1 MKKRQQALQTELDI
15 LAFLAAQPSPA
26 TTADVS
32 ATINISIYKAR
43 YHLRQLVLGSNV
55 QELNHGR
62 GADTY
67 WQCTKVEK

>member
-43 YHLRQLVLGSNV
+43 YHLR
-55 QELNHGR
+55 
-62 GADTY
+62 
-67 WQCTKVEK
+67 